1 MRFHGEAPASAA
13 PRYLHAGSTAAVS
26 PTSSTKYR
34 ARNLGKIN
42 LKRVERFR
50 TRDLFQ
56 SHAERMGLTRTEVE
70 REVRQNPYR
79 PRTTPVMKHMDYPS
93 TLVKR
98 TGPADPFAF
107 SKQLRAASTH
117 SAKERVDET
126 WLQNRRREASQRRL
140 KHHTQR
146 LLGQWARQL
155 ARFEE
160 EAAYREEASMA
171 LRAQMRKSRG
181 GSAGPARKQF
191 WIQDAWTEEVA
202 QGEEEDDEDEEEAS
216 PTRSAKHQIPR
227 ISAKE
232 RNAGRSQRPEAKL
245 PKNQHYAERQWK
257 LPNGLRP
264 GTAGIAPGMKPFES
278 NSAPNAV
285 DPIAAAANEPVV
297 RPNSSNL
304 RSALNVGVNP
314 RGAARDA
321 LSFSPFQPFSMYQ
334 RGTRA
339 SSPSLAEEEAEAEI
353 AEGRIQCDRIKL
365 KMARYGIHIKRGHLE
380 RALIAPQFE
389 PAAPAQLELTDQQ
402 KQNLADELTQL
413 QYFAFPKAPPGS
425 KPESKKSKKSKKS
438 KRRKK

>member
-1 MRFHGEAPASAA
+1 MRFHGEAPASAG

-26 PTSSTKYR
+26 PTNTSKYR

-56 SHAERMGLTRTEVE
+56 SHAERIGLTRTEVE

-79 PRTTPVMKHMDYPS
+79 PRTTPVMKHTDYPS
-93 TLVKR
+93 TLVKK
-98 TGPADPFAF
+98 TGAADPFAF

-160 EAAYREEASMA
+160 EAAYRQEASMA

-181 GSAGPARKQF
+181 GSAGPARKPF
-191 WIQDAWTEEVA
+191 WIQDAWTEEIA
-202 QGEEEDDEDEEEAS
+202 QGEEEDEEEEEEGS
-216 PTRSAKHQIPR
+216 PTRGLRPQIPR

-232 RNAGRSQRPEAKL
+232 RNMGRTQRPEAKL

-257 LPNGLRP
+257 LPNGVPP
-264 GTAGIAPGMKPFES
+264 GTAGVAPGMKPLETP
-278 NSAPNAV
+278 ATNAA
-285 DPIAAAANEPVV
+285 DTLAAATNEPLV

-304 RSALNVGVNP
+304 RAALDVGVNP

-321 LSFSPFQPFSMYQ
+321 LSFSPFQPFSMYHKGA
-334 RGTRA
+334 RTNNT
-339 SSPSLAEEEAEAEI
+339 SLAEEEAEAEI

-365 KMARYGIHIKRGHLE
+365 KMASYGIHVKRGRLE
-380 RALIAPQFE
+380 RALLAPQFE

-402 KQNLADELTQL
+402 KKDLADELTQL
-413 QYFAFPKAPPGS
+413 KYFA
-425 KPESKKSKKSKKS
+425 
-438 KRRKK
+438 